1 MFFKL
6 FQFFDLLVPL
16 NSELCVSSGCVSSE
30 NISIGLVRFL
40 REWYG
45 NNALAFHINAV
56 FAV

>member
-16 NSELCVSSGCVSSE
+16 NSEPCVSSGCFLSE
-30 NISIGLVRFL
+30 NISIELVRIL

-45 NNALAFHINAV
+45 HNVLAFHINAV